1 MCPGS
6 GACIFMGPFRRSAA
20 LTSIPT
26 SSIALASRSLPTI
39 SDSVVLQEME
49 NGAVLYCVESEIYF
63 GLNAVGLRIWS
74 FMEQTGGTLEELV
87 LHIQSEFPGVPPDA
101 IRNDVLEFL
110 DELDTA
116 TLTQSQASDPD
127 QP

>member
-1 MCPGS
+1 
-6 GACIFMGPFRRSAA
+6 
-20 LTSIPT
+20 
-26 SSIALASRSLPTI
+26 
-39 SDSVVLQEME
+39 ME
-49 NGAVLYCVESEIYF
+49 DGAVLYCVESEIYF